1 MELKV
6 WVEGIQRIVCGVTV
20 NTTCQDVVFALAH
33 ATGKVG
39 RFTLIERWRNN
50 ERLLAPNENP
60 LKLLLKWGEYA
71 NDVQFILQRSES
83 KQQQQHHHQQ
93 PQQQLQHTNRTQQE
107 TQQQQQQ
114 QHNTTNNNSSS
125 NNNNNTNNNNNNNN
139 NESTTV
145 MLNKKSLGLSNINDN
160 NNFNKQK
167 NNSNN
172 TSSSSNNTIDN
183 ALNTNTTIQQQQQQH
198 QQQQQQNQKPL
209 TMELSLNAAH
219 ERAKELKKT
228 VHDTNIGIVKGIPQR
243 NNNNNNT
250 ATATITTKSSKF
262 LSTTTSTT
270 TSTVATSSS
279 LIPRHEK
286 SHSNPIEMP
295 SSASNT
301 SNGFGHF
308 DSGNNNISFKG
319 NGAYQEDNN
328 SNNNNNKNN
337 HTINNIYQQL
347 GAHNSK
353 SINEINLAE
362 VRNAL
367 DRRTMLT
374 ATTTTNSAQ
383 QQQNMS
389 SGASG
394 GSAEIIFTSTNQSN
408 ENLLDIFNG
417 NITTQLNSTNSSNTN
432 SSNSSKFLNSPNDL
446 YKQATTISANGAL
459 VPPPY
464 RDPPPPRNSP
474 LQHSAIPSTVQ
485 LQNQNSNFSSPNSG
499 SPQHSGN
506 ALYSNQPLPA
516 QQHQQQQLDYD
527 FADYQQIDDLVLPA
541 TMDESESI
549 FQATQ
554 YNDLLQLIKFQREKI
569 NQQQMELSK
578 YDAEI
583 VYLESKER
591 DQAQELEAISREITK
606 ADQLFRQ
613 GSEQLQ
619 TLQYVE
625 EENELV
631 KQQEKTLKSEIA
643 LLRSKLANCETEL
656 LQCKNKIRLLM
667 DDIEIEQRA
676 ITSSKQNLRQN
687 VERDFLMEMERIQSE
702 IDQAIHN
709 TDSSN
714 KTAESLKKEILL
726 IETAIAEKKRQVE
739 QLVNEMKEV
748 NLQSLTVTTSEEIKH
763 LLEGSNKPGSSRRII
778 GSPRQ
783 LENAVPTSKN
793 PHGVWV

>member
-20 NTTCQDVVFALAH
+20 TTTCQDVVFALAH

-71 NDVQFILQRSES
+71 NDVQFILQRSEN
-83 KQQQQHHHQQ
+83 K
-93 PQQQLQHTNRTQQE
+93 
-107 TQQQQQQ
+107 QQQQQQ
-114 QHNTTNNNSSS
+114 QRGESTGANNNNNAGSDRNSTQTNAVVLKKPLGLSNTNNNVNNS
-125 NNNNNTNNNNNNNN
+125 NNNNINNNSHNSNNINIANTLSAQQQHLNN
-139 NESTTV
+139 NE
-145 MLNKKSLGLSNINDN
+145 L
-160 NNFNKQK
+160 NFNLPHDKTK
-167 NNSNN
+167 EYRKSFGAY
-172 TSSSSNNTIDN
+172 D
-183 ALNTNTTIQQQQQQH
+183 
-198 QQQQQQNQKPL
+198 
-209 TMELSLNAAH
+209 
-219 ERAKELKKT
+219 AKHNE
-228 VHDTNIGIVKGIPQR
+228 NIGIVKGIPQR
-243 NNNNNNT
+243 LNVNNNNNKNSNLLQKNSPTPPTNSTVSSIPT
-250 ATATITTKSSKF
+250 AISRSP
-262 LSTTTSTT
+262 STTLNTQPQ
-270 TSTVATSSS
+270 SSPLS
-279 LIPRHEK
+279 QILPKHEK
-286 SHSNPIEMP
+286 SHSNPIEM
-295 SSASNT
+295 SSNYQHTNT
-301 SNGFGHF
+301 SNAEVGGAFNEN
-308 DSGNNNISFKG
+308 NNNI
-319 NGAYQEDNN
+319 Y
-328 SNNNNNKNN
+328 
-337 HTINNIYQQL
+337 HQL

-367 DRRTMLT
+367 DRRTADNSPIEIMF
-374 ATTTTNSAQ
+374 TTPQ
-383 QQQNMS
+383 HS
-389 SGASG
+389 SS
-394 GSAEIIFTSTNQSN
+394 SN
-408 ENLLDIFNG
+408 ENLLDIYNG
-417 NITTQLNSTNSSNTN
+417 NVKYNA
-432 SSNSSKFLNSPNDL
+432 SPDL
-446 YKQATTISANGAL
+446 YKNTPTISANGAL

-474 LQHSAIPSTVQ
+474 LQQITQQQPHRMHIDNSSPAGQHANTNPFLSDYSNEFDVDF
-485 LQNQNSNFSSPNSG
+485 QNFNSNIN
-499 SPQHSGN
+499 N
-506 ALYSNQPLPA
+506 VNVNN
-516 QQHQQQQLDYD
+516 
-527 FADYQQIDDLVLPA
+527 IE
-541 TMDESESI
+541 ESESI

-554 YNDLLQLIKFQREKI
+554 YSDLLQLIKFQREKI
-569 NQQQMELSK
+569 SAQQLELSK

-583 VYLESKER
+583 VFLENKER

-606 ADQLFRQ
+606 ADQIFRQ

-656 LQCKNKIRLLM
+656 LQCKNKIRILM
-667 DDIEIEQRA
+667 DDIEVEQRA
-676 ITSSKQNLRQN
+676 ITNKQKNNRQN

-702 IDQAIHN
+702 IDLAIHN
-709 TDSSN
+709 TDTSN
-714 KTAESLKKEILL
+714 KTAENLKKEILL
-726 IETAIAEKKRQVE
+726 IENAIAEKKRQVE

-763 LLEGSNKPGSSRRII
+763 LLEGPNKQGSSRRII

>member
-83 KQQQQHHHQQ
+83 KQQQQ
-93 PQQQLQHTNRTQQE
+93 QQQLQQQNISPRQE
-107 TQQQQQQ
+107 THQQI
-114 QHNTTNNNSSS
+114 
-125 NNNNNTNNNNNNNN
+125 NNNNNNNN

-145 MLNKKSLGLSNINDN
+145 MSNNKKALGLSNHQQVIDKQNNIN
-160 NNFNKQK
+160 NNN
-167 NNSNN
+167 NANSNN
-172 TSSSSNNTIDN
+172 TIVEN
-183 ALNTNTTIQQQQQQH
+183 ALNATTAPPQPTQH
-198 QQQQQQNQKPL
+198 QKPL

-228 VHDTNIGIVKGIPQR
+228 FGVHDAKSFDNIGIVKGVPQR
-243 NNNNNNT
+243 NKNNT
-250 ATATITTKSSKF
+250 NNVA
-262 LSTTTSTT
+262 TTSTT
-270 TSTVATSSS
+270 SSI
-279 LIPRHEK
+279 IPRHEK

-295 SSASNT
+295 SSA
-301 SNGFGHF
+301 G
-308 DSGNNNISFKG
+308 GNLGGKG
-319 NGAYQEDNN
+319 NGAYAEY
-328 SNNNNNKNN
+328 SNNNNNNNNN
-337 HTINNIYQQL
+337 HNTSNNIYQQL

-367 DRRTMLT
+367 DRRTM
-374 ATTTTNSAQ
+374 ASNNQTTTTGNNHNHNS
-383 QQQNMS
+383 NN
-389 SGASG
+389 SGIQPMG
-394 GSAEIIFTSTNQSN
+394 GSAEIIFTSNFQSSPSPNNPHGGNASMSTSNNLGSSN
-408 ENLLDIFNG
+408 ENLLDIYNG
-417 NITTQLNSTNSSNTN
+417 NG
-432 SSNSSKFLNSPNDL
+432 KFANSPSDL
-446 YKQATTISANGAL
+446 YKQAPAISANGAL

-474 LQHSAIPSTVQ
+474 LQQPAMNANAS
-485 LQNQNSNFSSPNSG
+485 
-499 SPQHSGN
+499 N
-506 ALYSNQPLPA
+506 ALYSNQPTP
-516 QQHQQQQLDYD
+516 QQQQQQQPLTAGGSTAGMQSSYQSPDYE
-527 FADYQQIDDLVLPA
+527 FVDYQQINDLVLPVS
-541 TMDESESI
+541 MDESESI

-569 NQQQMELSK
+569 NQQQMELTK

-676 ITSSKQNLRQN
+676 NSKQNMRQN

-709 TDSSN
+709 TDTSN

-726 IETAIAEKKRQVE
+726 IENAIQEKKRQVE

-763 LLEGSNKPGSSRRII
+763 FLEGSNKPGSSRRII